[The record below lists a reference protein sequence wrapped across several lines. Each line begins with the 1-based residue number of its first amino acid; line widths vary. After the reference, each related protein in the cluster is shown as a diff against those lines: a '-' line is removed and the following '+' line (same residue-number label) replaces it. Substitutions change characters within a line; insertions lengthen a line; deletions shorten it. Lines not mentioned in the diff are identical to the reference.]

1 VRCQGFN
8 SSAKFILLARLYF
21 NRSSLK
27 ILQLI
32 QKPQLRGAELFAC
45 QLSNHLVDA
54 GHEVLM
60 IALMPGTAKLP
71 FKGELV
77 VLGRSSSKRLIDFE
91 GWKQL
96 SNLIRKFNPDIIQA
110 NAGDTLKFSVSS
122 KLFFRWNIPI
132 VFRNAN
138 KVSDFITSMP
148 KLLLNKFFVSR
159 LSHVISVSELCR
171 LDFIKTYSFPA
182 SKTTTGPIG
191 IEQVPIDSN
200 VPSDLASVLGHGNVL
215 VNVASLVPEKNH
227 AGLLRI
233 ARSLLDRKIQFKIL
247 IIGDGRLR
255 DSIQQQIKTL
265 GLADH
270 VILLGYRNDVL
281 QIMKNAQALVMP
293 SLIEGL
299 PGVILEAFYC
309 RLPVIANNVGGI
321 SEVVTKDTGWLT
333 EKNDE
338 KSFMSAVEE
347 MVSDPR
353 EKNRRVEN
361 AFQLVNQDYT
371 NKGIAQRFIKAYE
384 FILTDNG

>member
-1 VRCQGFN
+1 V
-8 SSAKFILLARLYF
+8 
-21 NRSSLK
+21 K
-27 ILQLI
+27 IIQLI

-60 IALMPGTAKLP
+60 IALMPGTTKLP
-71 FKGELV
+71 FKGKLV
-77 VLGRSSSKRLIDFE
+77 VLGRSVSKRLIDIA

-96 SNLIRKFNPDIIQA
+96 SNIIKTFNPDIIQA

-122 KLFFRWNIPI
+122 KLFFRWKVPI

-138 KVSDFITSMP
+138 KVSDFITSTP

-191 IEQVPIDSN
+191 IEQIPITSS
-200 VPSDLASVLGHGNVL
+200 VPSDLAVLGKGNVL

-233 ARSLLDRKIQFKIL
+233 AKALMDRNIEFEIL

-255 DSIQQQIKTL
+255 ESIQQQIKTL
-265 GLADH
+265 GLENR
-270 VILLGYRNDVL
+270 VTLLGYRNDVL

-309 RLPVIANNVGGI
+309 NLPVVANNVGGI
-321 SEVVTKDTGWLT
+321 SEVVNSSTGWLI

-338 KSFMSAVEE
+338 RSFVNAVEE
-347 MVSDPR
+347 VFADR
-353 EKNRRVEN
+353 VKKDTRVEN
-361 AFQLVNQDYT
+361 AFRLVNQNYT
-371 NKGIAQRFIKAYE
+371 NKGIAQRFIKAYK
-384 FILTDNG
+384 FILNDNE